1 MSSAQEIF
9 SAMSSVLSDGA
20 LSKKLSK
27 RFKGSVNFTI
37 TTEKGDEVVA
47 SLDLLSSP
55 AAFSNSHLPKASI
68 TVSCSESDFIA
79 LLDGSLNPQEAF
91 MKKRL
96 KIKGKLGL
104 AMKFNSVIM
113 ATKKFLPKSKL

>member
-1 MSSAQEIF
+1 MSSCQEIF
-9 SAMSSVLSDGA
+9 AAMAQVLSDAA
-20 LSKKLSK
+20 LSKKLGK

-37 TTEKGDEVVA
+37 ATPSGDVTA

-55 AAFSNSHLPKASI
+55 AAFSDSHLPKASI
-68 TVSCSESDFIA
+68 TVSCSESDFVA

-91 MKKRL
+91 MKKKL

-104 AMKFNSVIM
+104 AMKFNSVIL